1 MLLAMPFEDEH
12 VHTRSYDANKLI
24 AQLTIMYL

>member
-1 MLLAMPFEDEH
+1 MAMPFEDEH

>member
-1 MLLAMPFEDEH
+1 MAMPFEDEH
-12 VHTRSYDANKLI
+12 VHTRSYDANNLI